1 MRSVLSVGLQNIGD
15 RWQLALSC
23 SGIQRKQGAAPHFR
37 EAGVMRHA
45 VHAFTHR
52 DVHIVYDGLSQ
63 TLMIVDDVG
72 FEVVKRF
79 ALRNLPDMIGEL
91 ADRFSEEDVRN
102 AYEEIA
108 SLTAEGALFCDEDR
122 LVASRDAPRPALG
135 LSGICLHVAH
145 DCNMRCSYCFAGSGL
160 YGGKPTLMQ
169 QDTARAAL
177 DHLFRHA
184 GSSAHVYVDFFGG
197 EPLLNMS
204 VVKDAIAYGNQLA
217 KETERSVTWS
227 MTTNGMLLDADI
239 ADYFNA
245 HEVNLI
251 ISMDGRSSVHD
262 AMRPDRQGQ
271 GTHDFVRGKAV
282 ALYQSRRPQ
291 MTRRYGDGV
300 YTYIRGTFTRRN
312 LDFAED
318 VIHLY
323 EEGFRHIAM
332 EPVVSDSG
340 APWTLSDEHVDGL
353 KEQYDRLTDWIL
365 DSRRR
370 GDPLHFHHFELDVER
385 GPCLGKRAS
394 GCGAGLHYLA
404 VSPEGD
410 IYPCHQFVGNAMFGM
425 GNVLAEEAESPLTEA
440 FKEANFGGK
449 AACQTCFARYHCG
462 GGCHANHWL
471 LSRDLL
477 QPDRLSCE
485 LIRKRLECALFL
497 AVDDATE
504 AV

>member
-1 MRSVLSVGLQNIGD
+1 
-15 RWQLALSC
+15 
-23 SGIQRKQGAAPHFR
+23 
-37 EAGVMRHA
+37 MRHA
-45 VHAFTHR
+45 VHAFTHQ

-63 TLMIVDDVG
+63 TLIIVDDVG

-79 ALRNLPDMIGEL
+79 ALQNLSDMIGEL
-91 ADRFSEEDVRN
+91 TDKFPEEDVRS

-108 SLTAEGALFCDEDR
+108 SLAAEGTLFCDEDQ
-122 LVASRDAPRPALG
+122 LVVSHDVMRPALG

-160 YGGKPTLMQ
+160 YGGKPTIMQ

-177 DHLFRHA
+177 DYLFGHA
-184 GSSAHVYVDFFGG
+184 GSSTHVYVDFFGG

-204 VVKDAIAYGNQLA
+204 VIKDAITYGTQLA

-239 ADYFNA
+239 AAYFNA
-245 HEVNLI
+245 QEVNLI
-251 ISMDGRSSVHD
+251 ISMDGRSSIHD
-262 AMRPDRQGQ
+262 AMRPNRQGQ
-271 GTHDFVRGKAV
+271 GTYDFVRRKAI
-282 ALYQSRRPQ
+282 ALYQSRHPK

-323 EEGFRHIAM
+323 KEGFRHIAM
-332 EPVVSDSG
+332 EPVVSDSS
-340 APWTLSDEHVDGL
+340 APWTLSNDHVNYL

-365 DSRRR
+365 DSRKR
-370 GDPLHFHHFELDVER
+370 GDPLYFHHFELDVER

-410 IYPCHQFVGNAMFGM
+410 IYPCHQFVGNTMFRM
-425 GNVLAEEAESPLTEA
+425 GSVLAEELTFTLTKV
-440 FKEANFGGK
+440 FKEANLGGK
-449 AACQTCFARYHCG
+449 EACQTCFARYHCG

-471 LSRDLL
+471 LNHDLL

-497 AVDDATE
+497 AVNE
-504 AV
+504 E